1 MIEKK
6 QIPRDRAGHVLE
18 SIKNDKAYWEN
29 LLKEYHTLNGIAGV
43 YKIDARTVSNIIKD
57 LGIEVP
63 SQKQIHLG
71 IDQLK
76 ELIWESGGIRKA
88 AKILKC
94 SHTSILSK
102 LTRSG
107 LSYND
112 ILTEY
117 QDKIAPD
124 WSQQVTKVYGDCMIA
139 ADFHIPFHS
148 IIWVDRLI
156 KIAQKEN
163 IKQIIIAGDFVDL
176 DRLSFWITQSTAE
189 DIAVKL
195 EDEFAMAE
203 LVLDKMEEQ
212 FNKFYFIGGNHWLRL
227 LKHITYS
234 IKSKRLLGLVGR
246 KDDRRYEFAELFD
259 WLILNDKIR
268 ITHPRKGRKLDYTL
282 ARDISILFPEQT
294 IIVTHRHRSLEG
306 FTPSGSPMYEIGWMG
321 DTNRMRYVYLTD
333 STYFR
338 WINGF
343 ASCKNNIVRLY
354 TEYNYDW
361 EK

>member
-117 QDKIAPD
+117 QDKVAPD
-124 WSQQVTKVYGDCMIA
+124 WSQQ
-139 ADFHIPFHS
+139 
-148 IIWVDRLI
+148 
-156 KIAQKEN
+156 
-163 IKQIIIAGDFVDL
+163 
-176 DRLSFWITQSTAE
+176 
-189 DIAVKL
+189 
-195 EDEFAMAE
+195 
-203 LVLDKMEEQ
+203 
-212 FNKFYFIGGNHWLRL
+212 IGRAH
-227 LKHITYS
+227 
-234 IKSKRLLGLVGR
+234 V
-246 KDDRRYEFAELFD
+246 
-259 WLILNDKIR
+259 
-268 ITHPRKGRKLDYTL
+268 
-282 ARDISILFPEQT
+282 
-294 IIVTHRHRSLEG
+294 
-306 FTPSGSPMYEIGWMG
+306 
-321 DTNRMRYVYLTD
+321 
-333 STYFR
+333 
-338 WINGF
+338 
-343 ASCKNNIVRLY
+343 
-354 TEYNYDW
+354 
-361 EK
+361 